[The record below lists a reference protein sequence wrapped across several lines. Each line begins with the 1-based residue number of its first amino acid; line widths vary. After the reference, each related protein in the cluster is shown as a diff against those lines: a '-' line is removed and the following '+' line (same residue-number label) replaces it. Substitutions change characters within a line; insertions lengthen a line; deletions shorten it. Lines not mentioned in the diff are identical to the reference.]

1 MNTSIKK
8 ALPLTLLLALAGTV
22 QAADSPAATQSAP
35 ASARHMDP
43 ALMTQRM
50 TKNLGLSEEQA
61 RGVEQINARFAGRVE
76 EQRQQ
81 QAGAMREIAAQRDAE
96 LKEVLTDEQY
106 ARHLARKQ
114 EMQER
119 RRAHRGPG
127 GPGTGPR
134 ATEAP
139 APNPPAQ

>member
-1 MNTSIKK
+1 MNTLVKK

-22 QAADSPAATQSAP
+22 QAADSPAAAQSAP
-35 ASARHMDP
+35 DSARHMDP

-50 TKNLGLSEEQA
+50 TTNLGLSEEQA
-61 RGVEQINARFAGRVE
+61 RAVGQINARFAGRVE

-96 LKEVLTDEQY
+96 LKEVLTEQQY

-119 RRAHRGPG
+119 RREHRGPG

-139 APNPPAQ
+139 APSPPAQ

>member
-1 MNTSIKK
+1 MNTLVKK

-22 QAADSPAATQSAP
+22 QAADSPAAAQSAP
-35 ASARHMDP
+35 ASARHLDP

-50 TKNLGLSEEQA
+50 TTNLGLSEEQA
-61 RGVEQINARFAGRVE
+61 RAVGQINARFAGRVE

-96 LKEVLTDEQY
+96 LKEVLTEQQY
-106 ARHLARKQ
+106 ARHLAHRQ

-134 ATEAP
+134 AAEAP
-139 APNPPAQ
+139 PPTPPAQ